1 MENGHGVNADIIRTT
16 NTGIT
21 EFLGRSSADINEIS
35 TFFSSGNLHYNHI
48 ICIIRILEGIDYF
61 MLYFIFV
68 TYIITQNVWRLFI
81 SALYYDIT
89 TADQLLKEVTMMFS

>member
-1 MENGHGVNADIIRTT
+1 MNADIIRIT

-48 ICIIRILEGIDYF
+48 IFNSLFEFFNILRYCMVHSLLHICNNIIMQIL
-61 MLYFIFV
+61 
-68 TYIITQNVWRLFI
+68 WCLFI
-81 SALYYDIT
+81 SALYYDLI